1 MLRQCV
7 KSLLSRDSTSCQ
19 MFTVGRGISIA
30 QRHEGADS
38 YRYQS
43 YRSYRSYRSS
53 VFHVE
58 LHKRDRVVVS
68 FLESRSSA
76 TRF

>member
-38 YRYQS
+38 YRY
-43 YRSYRSYRSS
+43 RSS

-58 LHKRDRVVVS
+58 LHKRDRVVVREA
-68 FLESRSSA
+68 FIYVLAEFVR
-76 TRF
+76 

>member
-38 YRYQS
+38 YRY
-43 YRSYRSYRSS
+43 RSYRSS

>member
-38 YRYQS
+38 YRY
-43 YRSYRSYRSS
+43 RSYRSYRSS